1 VPGEEP
7 SGLVRICAAA
17 DFPNGISYVVDPRK
31 TSFINPDLTVYVNR
45 LPAGEWV
52 MVDAKTWLEQH
63 GTGIA
68 EGALYDTEGRVG
80 RSLQSLL
87 VEPRG

>member
-1 VPGEEP
+1 
-7 SGLVRICAAA
+7 
-17 DFPNGISYVVDPRK
+17 
-31 TSFINPDLTVYVNR
+31 
-45 LPAGEWV
+45 

-63 GTGIA
+63 GTGVA